1 MRHGRARRGRVER
14 VAEPVVAVAADRRV
28 DRAAPRPRPAHDE
41 REVLAG
47 QRTAPDESLQP
58 LVGLVR
64 ARDDE
69 KPRGV
74 PVDAVDDPGPVLLP
88 ALGAC
93 GRECLRERA
102 ARVTGCRVH
111 DDAGGLVHDEE
122 VLVGVGDRELGRLDV
137 RLRLGRH
144 RRLDLELFPAG
155 ELVALAASPPVHE
168 HGAGREKPLGGAA
181 RPDVRQPGEI
191 AVEPLSRGLAAGRA
205 ASALA
210 PQCRDAR
217 GSRSART
224 SAASRIPTPITMKLS
239 ARLNAGQ

>member
-1 MRHGRARRGRVER
+1 MDADLVRPAGLEPDAQERVALEELLELEMRHGRARRGRVEG

-47 QRTAPDESLQP
+47 QCTAPDESLQP

-69 KPRGV
+69 KSRGV
-74 PVDAVDDPGPVLLP
+74 PVEAVDDPGPVLLP
-88 ALGAC
+88 TLGAC

-111 DDAGGLVHDEE
+111 DHAGGFVHDEE

-144 RRLDLELFPAG
+144 RRLDLELLPTC
-155 ELVALAASPPVHE
+155 ELVALPAIRPSTSTAP
-168 HGAGREKPLGGAA
+168 AA
-181 RPDVRQPGEI
+181 R
-191 AVEPLSRGLAAGRA
+191 
-205 ASALA
+205 
-210 PQCRDAR
+210 
-217 GSRSART
+217 SRSAAARDPT
-224 SAASRIPTPITMKLS
+224 SGSP
-239 ARLNAGQ
+239 AR